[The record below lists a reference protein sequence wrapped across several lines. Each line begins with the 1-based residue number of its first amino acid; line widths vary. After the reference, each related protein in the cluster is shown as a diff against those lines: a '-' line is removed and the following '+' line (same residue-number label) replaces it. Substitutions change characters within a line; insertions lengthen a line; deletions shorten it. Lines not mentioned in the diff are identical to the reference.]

1 MCGKEFNGFSNVD
14 AIGGADVHLIA
25 SVVVGG
31 TADVVSFLA
40 MHCPGAALFWSFMD
54 QHLGS

>member
-1 MCGKEFNGFSNVD
+1 MCGEEFNCFSNAD

-31 TADVVSFLA
+31 TAYVVSFLA
-40 MHCPGAALFWSFMD
+40 MHCPSAVLVWSLMD
-54 QHLGS
+54 